1 MYRNVTAI
9 YRTRATADLVC
20 RGLEEA
26 GISRSNIHVIPD
38 RDHPVAGG
46 ELRESPDYA
55 DRLHEL
61 HLPDDDLRTY
71 QHCVRRGDYVVSAE
85 VEDRDI
91 DRVKAIMRRP
101 EEETY
106 HLENRATEF
115 RDETIVPHS
124 AGEGH
129 MLNEEWRARRLAAHD
144 DPYARTYER
153 RAPLRGAQRSA

>member
-9 YRTRATADLVC
+9 YRTRPTADLVC
-20 RGLEEA
+20 RGLEEM
-26 GISRSNIHVIPD
+26 GISRSAIHVVPD

-46 ELRESPDYA
+46 ALREDTDYT
-55 DRLHEL
+55 DRLHDL
-61 HLPDDDLRTY
+61 HLPEDDLRTY
-71 QHCVRRGDYVVSAE
+71 QQCVRRGDYVVSAE

-106 HLENRATEF
+106 HFENRASEF
-115 RDETIVPHS
+115 GNETIIPHS
-124 AGEGH
+124 AGDGRMLDEEG
-129 MLNEEWRARRLAAHD
+129 RAQRLAAHD